1 MPAPGPIPETVR
13 EPTFTTALGYCLSS
27 TRGQADQR
35 QLRRLITT
43 TLAAVTTFPDQLD
56 QRWVGSDSWNWWPHG
71 SHSPDVVATDD
82 RDELALVLEAK
93 SPLSY
98 LSATVDR
105 EGLVSN
111 AATDIRHARAGL
123 I

>member
-71 SHSPDVVATDD
+71 SHSPDEIG
-82 RDELALVLEAK
+82 R
-93 SPLSY
+93 
-98 LSATVDR
+98 
-105 EGLVSN
+105 
-111 AATDIRHARAGL
+111 AACRAGVQL
-123 I
+123 GRDGAPRAAEEV